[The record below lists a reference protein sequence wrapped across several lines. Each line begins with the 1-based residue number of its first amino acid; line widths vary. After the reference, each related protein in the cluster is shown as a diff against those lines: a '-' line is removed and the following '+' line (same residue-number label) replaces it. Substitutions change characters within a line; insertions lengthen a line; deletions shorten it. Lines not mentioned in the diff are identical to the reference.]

1 MKIEGLLPLGRLD
14 PGVRAA
20 APLDIAR
27 VADDAR
33 RAEER
38 G

>member
-20 APLDIAR
+20 APLDMPL
-27 VADDAR
+27 DL
-33 RAEER
+33 RAEPQR
-38 G
+38 KASL